1 MSSLYT
7 RKIKCKKPYVVRYKD
22 PLTMTWKSES
32 YTSQSQ
38 AKESEQR
45 WNLIETYRKNNNP
58 TWKTLYNQSEKP
70 ATIGDVFKAYE
81 DNVLANK
88 TNGLTVSK
96 YKTVMNSALHVFPEE
111 TPVASI
117 RGTYRNMGSGRKQGW
132 EIYKAYRDLNCTRR
146 GINSYLR
153 DLRNIFMW
161 ALTNG
166 GPQGRGMVDFE
177 VVTNSDKYNQSELQ
191 DIVFKVW
198 QDQEV
203 LTLFN
208 HPGLSDFQ
216 RDMCTLYFRTGAR
229 AKELLGYNYLNRKK
243 ELQWHHIN
251 FDERTISLL
260 PKRKKSRK
268 LAKQHPVVM
277 AILKQWK
284 DEGKERPLPFSY
296 IKMRNVI
303 KEINNIT
310 GISFKW
316 HDLRRLKAQ
325 MAEEENGDIQ
335 LAGYAIGDTTQSV
348 VSEHYAPISLATMDK
363 LNDSIDTAFNRKM
376 GVA

>member
-1 MSSLYT
+1 MSSIYT
-7 RKIKCKKPYVVRYKD
+7 RKDTAKKPYVVRYKD
-22 PLTMTWKSES
+22 PLTMTWKSEAHADLA
-32 YTSQSQ
+32 TAEEVQ
-38 AKESEQR
+38 QR
-45 WNLIETYRKNNNP
+45 WNLIETYRANNNP
-58 TWKTLYNQSEKP
+58 AWKAMYNETEKP
-70 ATIGDVFKAYE
+70 ATIGEVFHAYE
-81 DNVLANK
+81 NNVLANK
-88 TNGLTVSK
+88 TNDLTVSK
-96 YKTVMNSALHVFPEE
+96 YKTVMNSALFVFPED
-111 TPVASI
+111 TPVESI
-117 RGTYRNMGSGRKQGW
+117 RGMYRDMGIGRKQGW
-132 EIYKAYRDLNCTRR
+132 EIYKSYRDMNCSRR

-166 GPQGRGMVDFE
+166 GPQGRGMVDHE
-177 VVTNSDKYNQSELQ
+177 VVAKSDKYKDSELE
-191 DIVFKVW
+191 DIQIKVW
-198 QDQEV
+198 KDEEV
-203 LTLFN
+203 LQLFN
-208 HPGLSDFQ
+208 HPGLSEFQ

-229 AKELLGYNYLNRKK
+229 AKELLGFNYLNRKK
-243 ELQWHHIN
+243 ELQWHHID
-251 FDERTISLL
+251 FSERTISLL

-277 AILKQWK
+277 AILQKWK

-296 IKMRNVI
+296 IKMRSLI
-303 KEINNIT
+303 KEINDIT

-325 MAEEENGDIQ
+325 LAEEENSDIR

-348 VSEHYAPISLATMDK
+348 VQDHYAPISHATMDK